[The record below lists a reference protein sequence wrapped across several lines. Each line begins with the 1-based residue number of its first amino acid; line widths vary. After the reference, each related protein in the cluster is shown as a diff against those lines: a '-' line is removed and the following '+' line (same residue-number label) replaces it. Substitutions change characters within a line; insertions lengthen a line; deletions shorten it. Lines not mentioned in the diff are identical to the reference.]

1 VGSEIKVHSLDRG
14 RLAFLV
20 GGVEDEGVAVAASVA
35 ADPVDEAPVHTR
47 HPVLGVDNV
56 DAIAPPCLHAQLAPR
71 VEGPKRAR
79 VPGS

>member
-1 VGSEIKVHSLDRG
+1 
-14 RLAFLV
+14 
-20 GGVEDEGVAVAASVA
+20 
-35 ADPVDEAPVHTR
+35 VDEAPVHTR